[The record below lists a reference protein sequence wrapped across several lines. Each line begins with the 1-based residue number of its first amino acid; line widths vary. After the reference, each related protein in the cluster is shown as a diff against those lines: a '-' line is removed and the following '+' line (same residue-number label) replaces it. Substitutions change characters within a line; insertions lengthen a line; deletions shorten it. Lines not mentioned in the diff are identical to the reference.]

1 MRQGAKLVLISAS
14 LFCLTVLWLQSAWAS
29 EPQIVLEPSPVAVTI
44 QSVNDAT
51 LQMAISCPDEPLQYL
66 EQGADRRIWLEYE
79 SEGQTTEEGKASLPL
94 ITRFVAIPPGAEL
107 RATVTHRQTRTIENA
122 RLVPVVSDG
131 DDPQSRE
138 WIDDGQFLQADEA
151 YPRQSVTVGQGMQLR
166 NLWLVPVTVSPTRY
180 YPRDHRLEID
190 NDIQIELSL
199 QGGTFRDPA
208 MFQGRLTDSFD
219 RLYRSAVANYDLL
232 EIDQE
237 PTRGTY
243 LIICAN
249 DPTWINELDD
259 LVEWKQRM
267 GYPVYV
273 ATTAETGTS
282 TSSIRNYIRNAYNT
296 WDRPPEFVC
305 IIGDANGSYNI
316 PTDGSQYDHFYS
328 EMDTDILSDVFVG
341 RLSASEIN
349 TLRTIINKIMHYE
362 KLPYMTSTNWYRKA
376 IVVAGS
382 GSGISTIHTKRS
394 CRWRMMTHGYTQVDT
409 AYYIYSPSYVTLM
422 TNAFNNGITFLNY
435 RGYMSMSGWSNSNT
449 DNLSNGYMMPIV
461 TTLTCATGTF
471 NSGTSLTEGFL
482 RAGSPTVPKGGIAAI
497 GTATTGTHTR
507 YNNCMDVGIYAGI
520 FDEDM
525 VHLGEAI
532 VRGKVELARNYP
544 GDGTATAH
552 IYWNNLMGDPGLRVW
567 KGIPQSLTVQ
577 YEDTVA
583 LGANAFSI
591 HVTDG
596 PGAAVEGAYACLW
609 QQSGILYEMAY
620 TDQNG
625 DVEMNC
631 GDATLGTFFVTATK
645 PQYIPH
651 LGQTAVVTAPQ
662 ALGISTLNLDDDATG
677 QSQGNGN
684 GMWNPG
690 ERVEIRPMLWNSGTQ
705 AIENVQATLTSD
717 DGLMTVVQG
726 SGSLGTIQIGDSAQ
740 ITSPFVVDLS
750 PATPA
755 DHVCRLRMDLTGV
768 AYSQLLFL
776 DFDAESYYLSL
787 RDVTVSD
794 GGNGLLSPGET
805 ANILVRLVNDGDIS
819 ANGITAVLRLDPAY
833 WNVVDSI
840 GTYGTI
846 AAGSTAQNTTDPF
859 AVHASDSVFHGMRL
873 DFQVITTSAEGMI
886 DTVYGYLRIQAASPQ
901 GQPLGPDSYGYFCF
915 DNTDISFSQAPV
927 YAWIEIDPHYGGEGS
942 QINLTD
948 YSNEQDD
955 AELVMLPF
963 IFNYYGLP
971 YDRISVCSNGFLA
984 MGEETY
990 FVDFRNHI
998 IPSPLGPPAMIAPFW
1013 DDLTVTSGTS
1023 VGKVYYWYDA
1033 ADHIFI
1039 VEWSHVRNR
1048 GSGTPE
1054 ETFEVILYDP
1064 NYHPTMSGD
1073 GDIVFQYN
1081 HIVNVTSPYAD
1092 NDYATVGIED
1102 YSQLIGIQCTVSN
1115 QYPPE
1120 MPALADGRAMRF
1132 TTGPGVAPEPPII
1145 TLRPTSFAFEL
1156 NQGQEA
1162 TDTLW
1167 VGNVG
1172 ESSLFFSITALDSTG
1187 QILNSFPEL
1196 ATWPYDVL
1204 PRPLV
1209 IERSAD
1215 NRKGSRGSPGPP
1227 AIDGSGGPD
1236 TYGYTWIDSDE
1247 PNGPSY
1253 QWVDISSL
1261 GTEVVWQE
1269 DPDEESFGPV
1279 DIGFDFPFYGTL
1291 YNTIQICT
1299 NGYLSLTDTTVTYTN
1314 QSLPNLNA
1322 PATLI
1327 APWWDDVDPEYGGH
1341 VYYWSNQV
1349 DSFIVTFDSVQ
1360 DWRQEGLYTFQ
1371 AILTRSGTIIYQYGD
1386 MGTGRLDEMTI
1397 GIQDDTRT
1405 IGLTVAYN
1413 TLYIHNE
1420 MAVEFHA
1427 PLVWLSVDPNQGSVA
1442 SGDSIFCAVT
1452 ANALLLNPGQYNGTL
1467 RLTSNDA
1474 LQPSVDLPVTLNVTS
1489 GGNEPPTVLDI
1500 PDQSVNE
1507 GGAFQTIALDDFVT
1521 DPVYPPEEIV
1531 WSTFGA
1537 VDLVVTIVNRVA
1549 TITIPNENWFG
1560 DETITFRATNPL
1572 NLWDSDAAAF
1582 EVLSVNDP
1590 PIIEPPLP
1598 NVTFR
1603 NDSSATMTLDDHASD
1618 VEDPDSLLTWSVS
1631 GNISVIIVID
1641 ASHVATFTSEPGF
1654 VGHEN
1659 VIFTLHDTEGAT
1671 TSDTISVTVEPSSDV
1686 ESNTSEVI
1694 PSDYSLS
1701 QNYPNP
1707 FNPSTT
1713 IKFGLPQTTEVKLTV
1728 YNVLGQEVASLVN
1741 GVLPAGFHQTVFE
1754 AAGLSSGLY
1763 FLSIS
1768 TPDFRAVRKMALMR

>member
-1 MRQGAKLVLISAS
+1 MHQGAKFVLFS
-14 LFCLTVLWLQSAWAS
+14 TVLLCMVTIWLHPTWAS
-29 EPQIVLEPSPVAVTI
+29 EPQIVLEPSLVAVTV
-44 QSVNDAT
+44 QSVDAAT
-51 LQMAISCPDEPLQYL
+51 LQMAIICPNEPLQYL
-66 EQGADRRIWLEYE
+66 ELGTDRRIWLEYE
-79 SEGQTTEEGKASLPL
+79 SEGQTTEEGKSSLPL
-94 ITRFVAIPPGAEL
+94 ITRFIAIPPGAEL

-122 RLVPVVSDG
+122 RVVPVVPDG
-131 DDPQSRE
+131 DDPQSHE
-138 WIDDGQFLQADEA
+138 WMDDDQFLQTDEA
-151 YPRQSVTVGQGMQLR
+151 YPSQSVTVGQGMRLR

-180 YPRDHRLEID
+180 YPQDHRLEID
-190 NDIQIELSL
+190 NDIQVELSL
-199 QGGTFRDPA
+199 QGGTFRDPSI
-208 MFQGRLTDSFD
+208 FQGRLTDSFD
-219 RLYRSAVANYDLL
+219 RVYRGVVSNYDLL

-249 DPTWINELDD
+249 NQTWINELDD
-259 LVEWKQRM
+259 LVQWKHRM
-267 GYPVYV
+267 GYPVHV

-282 TSSIRNYIRNAYNT
+282 TTSIRNYIRNAYNT

-305 IIGDANGSYNI
+305 IIGDADGSYNI

-328 EMDTDILSDVFVG
+328 MMDADILSDVFVG

-362 KLPYMTSTNWYRKA
+362 KEPYMGTTNWYRKA

-382 GSGISTIHTKRS
+382 GAGTSAIHTKRS
-394 CRWRMMTHGYTQVDT
+394 VRWRMMTNGYSQVDT
-409 AYYIYSPSYVTLM
+409 AYYLYTGSFVTLM
-422 TNAFNNGITFLNY
+422 TNAFNNGITYLNY
-435 RGYMSMSGWSNSNT
+435 RGFMNMSGWTNSNT
-449 DNLSNGYMMPIV
+449 DLLSNGYMLPIV

-482 RAGSPTVPKGGIAAI
+482 RAGSPTTPKGGIASI

-525 VHLGEAI
+525 VHLGEAL
-532 VRGKVELARNYP
+532 VRGKLELARNYP
-544 GDGTATAH
+544 GDGFAIGH
-552 IYWNNLMGDPGLRVW
+552 IYWNNLMGDPGLRMW
-567 KGIPQSLTVQ
+567 KGIPQTLTAT
-577 YEDTVA
+577 YEDTIG
-583 LGANAFSI
+583 LGANAFAI

-596 PGAAVEGAYACLW
+596 TGAALEGAYACLW
-609 QQSGILYEMAY
+609 QETGTLYEMAY

-625 DVEMNC
+625 DVELNC
-631 GDATLGTFFVTATK
+631 GDATLGTFFVTVTK

-651 LGQTAVVTAPQ
+651 LGQAAVVTVAQ

-684 GMWNPG
+684 GLWNPD
-690 ERVEIRPMLWNSGTQ
+690 ERVEIRPILGNRGTQ
-705 AIENVQATLTSD
+705 LIDGIQATVTSEDELLT
-717 DGLMTVVQG
+717 VIQG
-726 SGSLGTIQIGDSAQ
+726 NGSFGTIQAGDSAQ
-740 ITSPFVVDLS
+740 ITSAFVVDLD
-750 PATPA
+750 PAAPA
-755 DHVCRLRMDLTGV
+755 DHLCRLRMDVTG
-768 AYSQLLFL
+768 ASFSQVLFL
-776 DFDAESYYLSL
+776 DFDAVSYSLTL

-805 ANILVRLVNDGDIS
+805 ANILVRLANGGDLA
-819 ANGITAVLRLDPAY
+819 ANGITAILRLDPAY
-833 WNVVDSI
+833 WNVIDSI
-840 GTYGTI
+840 GSYGTI
-846 AAGSTAQNTTDPF
+846 AAGSTAQNTSDPF
-859 AVHASDSVFHGMRL
+859 TVHASDSVIHGMRL
-873 DFQVITTSAEGMI
+873 GFQVVTTSTESMI

-901 GQPLGPDSYGYFCF
+901 GQPLGPDGYGYFCF
-915 DNTDISFSQAPV
+915 DNTDVQFPQAPV
-927 YAWIEIDPHYGGEGS
+927 YAWIEIDPHYGGQGT

-948 YSNEQDD
+948 YSNEEDD

-984 MGEETY
+984 MGDETY

-1013 DDLTVTSGTS
+1013 DDLIVTSGTN
-1023 VGKVYYWYDA
+1023 VGKVYYWHDTA
-1033 ADHIFI
+1033 NHFFV

-1064 NYHPTMSGD
+1064 TYYPTSSGD
-1073 GDIVFQYN
+1073 GDIAFQYN
-1081 HIVNVTSPYAD
+1081 HVVNVTGAGAD

-1102 YSQLIGIQCTVSN
+1102 YTQMIGIQYTVSN

-1120 MPALADGRAMRF
+1120 VPALADGRAMKF
-1132 TTGPGVAPEPPII
+1132 TTGPGVAPEPPSI
-1145 TLRPTSFAFEL
+1145 TLRPTTFSFDL
-1156 NQGQEA
+1156 VQGQAA

-1167 VGNVG
+1167 VGNIG
-1172 ESSLFFSITALDSTG
+1172 QSSLFFSVTALDSSG
-1187 QILNSFPEL
+1187 QVFNSFPEL
-1196 ATWPYDVL
+1196 ATWPYDIL
-1204 PRPLV
+1204 PCPLV
-1209 IERSAD
+1209 TERRAD
-1215 NRKGSRGSPGPP
+1215 DRKGSRGQPGPP
-1227 AIDGSGGPD
+1227 AVDGSGGPD

-1247 PNGPSY
+1247 PNGPEY
-1253 QWVDISSL
+1253 QWVDISSI
-1261 GTEVVWQE
+1261 GTEVVWQA

-1291 YNTIQICT
+1291 YNTTQICT

-1314 QSLPNLNA
+1314 QTLPNLNA

-1327 APWWDDVDPEYGGH
+1327 APWWDDLDPEYGGH

-1349 DSFIVTFDSVQ
+1349 DSFIVTFDSIQ

-1371 AILTRSGTIIYQYGD
+1371 TILTRSGTIIYQYND

-1397 GIQDDTRT
+1397 GIQDETRI

-1413 TLYIHNE
+1413 TLYIHNA
-1420 MAVEFHA
+1420 MAVLFHA
-1427 PLVWLSVDPNQGSVA
+1427 PLGWLSVDPNQGSVA
-1442 SGDSIFCAVT
+1442 PGDSMSCIVT
-1452 ANALLLNPGQYNGTL
+1452 ANALLLNPGEYSGTL
-1467 RLTSNDA
+1467 RVTSNDG
-1474 LQPSVDLPVTLNVTS
+1474 LQPVVDLPVTLHVNS
-1489 GGNEPPTVLDI
+1489 GGQEPPTVLDI
-1500 PDQSVNE
+1500 PDQTIDE
-1507 GGAFQTIALDDFVT
+1507 GGTFQNIALDDYVT
-1521 DPVYPPEEIV
+1521 DPAYPPEEIV
-1531 WSTFGA
+1531 WTTFGA

-1590 PIIEPPLP
+1590 PVIDPPLP
-1598 NVTFR
+1598 DVTFR

-1618 VEDPDSLLTWSVS
+1618 VEDPDSLLTWTVT
-1631 GNISVIIVID
+1631 GNTSVIIVID
-1641 ASHVATFTSEPGF
+1641 ESHVATFTSEPGY

-1659 VIFTLHDTEGAT
+1659 IIFTLHDTEGAT
-1671 TSDTISVTVEPSSDV
+1671 ATDTISVTVEPSSDV
-1686 ESNTSEVI
+1686 ESNTSEPI
-1694 PSDYSLS
+1694 PEDYSLS

-1707 FNPSTT
+1707 FNPST
-1713 IKFGLPQTTEVKLTV
+1713 IIRFGLPRTAEVKVTV
-1728 YNVLGQEVASLVN
+1728 YNILGQEVASLVN
-1741 GVLPAGFHQTVFE
+1741 GVLPAGYHQIVFE

-1763 FLSIS
+1763 FFSIS
-1768 TPDFRAVRKMALMR
+1768 TPEFRAVRKMALMR